1 MKTVK
6 ATCALVLMLGAYGCG
21 GDDST
26 GGNAGSSAA
35 AGSAGEGG
43 SAGEAGSAGDAG
55 SAGEGGAAGEA
66 GSSGSGGSAGNAGN
80 AGASGTSG
88 EPTAL
93 VYAPCAVGLRA
104 GQFSIE
110 LAPRFTGIDGDVY
123 DGVDPTFVPEHVA
136 TQGECTLYRNPSL
149 FCDPACG
156 SAETC
161 GPDGCVPAPRT
172 QNVGIVTVTGLI
184 DSPIE
189 MTPRKVGN
197 HYTNP
202 GSLTH
207 PGFEEG
213 AEIALSAAGGDHS
226 AFTLQGAGVAALE
239 VPATPVAVESGM
251 PVQITWTAPDVAN
264 DAVEVVI
271 NLDIARHGGTPA
283 RIECHVPDTGSFAV
297 PEALVTQLVDIGF
310 SGFPAV
316 DLIRRSADSVMVDGL
331 GCVELEVIA
340 KARVDAMLPG
350 ITSCNSNEQ
359 CEEGQTCQED
369 LTCSE

>member
-6 ATCALVLMLGAYGCG
+6 ATCALVWILGAYGCG
-21 GDDST
+21 GDDSSD
-26 GGNAGSSAA
+26 GNAGSSGA
-35 AGSAGEGG
+35 AGAAGTAGE
-43 SAGEAGSAGDAG
+43 AG
-55 SAGEGGAAGEA
+55 SAGEGGAASEA
-66 GSSGSGGSAGNAGN
+66 GSSGSGGSAG
-80 AGASGTSG
+80 ASGTSG
-88 EPTAL
+88 EPSEL
-93 VYAPCAVGLRA
+93 EYEPCAVGTRA

-123 DGVDPTFVPEHVA
+123 DGVDPTFVPEELA
-136 TQGECTLYRNPSL
+136 RDGECTLYRSPSL
-149 FCDPACG
+149 FCDPSCG
-156 SAETC
+156 SADVC

-172 QNVGIVTVTGLI
+172 QDVGVVTVTGLV

-189 MTPRKVGN
+189 MMPRMAGN

-226 AFTLQGAGVAALE
+226 AFMLQGAGVAALE
-239 VPATPVAVESGM
+239 VPATPVAVETGM
-251 PVQITWTAPDVAN
+251 PVQITWTAPGVTN

-283 RIECHVPDTGSFAV
+283 RIECHVPDTGSFEV

-316 DLIRRSADSVMVDGL
+316 DLIRRSADSATVDGI

-340 KARVDAMLPG
+340 KARVEAMLPG
-350 ITSCNSNEQ
+350 ITSCNSAED